1 MGAIWPRRQ
10 NGNFDFADELADGL
24 APALDSGEIGVD
36 GFDPDGSGL
45 SLASATKRLMSVC
58 SPTIEVKTPRLSRCR
73 ASLAKQPSTALAQE
87 HQVRVK
93 WKVVRAKHDR
103 SVSRAVCGVG
113 MAGRVILSRR
123 REDSEPQRTI
133 SGLPLKQ
140 RTRKSFALI
149 CRRTLS
155 W

>member
-10 NGNFDFADELADGL
+10 NGNFDFADDLADGL

-58 SPTIEVKTPRLSRCR
+58 SQTIEVKTPRLSRCR
-73 ASLAKQPSTALAQE
+73 ASLAKQPSTPLAQE

-93 WKVVRAKHDR
+93 
-103 SVSRAVCGVG
+103 
-113 MAGRVILSRR
+113 
-123 REDSEPQRTI
+123 
-133 SGLPLKQ
+133 
-140 RTRKSFALI
+140 
-149 CRRTLS
+149 
-155 W
+155 